1 MRYIDT
7 TGRLL
12 SVERLPRDEESDIGG
27 VRLELTTR
35 AGLLGDPVEVRATVD
50 SFCDDDSAA
59 HWLRVGELLDV
70 GQPDAVPVQCHV
82 SGLVQSSAT
91 DDGILHICVAGYGVS
106 PDIGILALFPAAW
119 EAP

>member
-12 SVERLPRDEESDIGG
+12 SVEHLPRDEESDIGG

-35 AGLLGDPVEVRATVD
+35 AGLLGDRVEVRATVD
-50 SFCDDDSAA
+50 SYCDDESAA

-70 GQPDAVPVQCHV
+70 NQPDAVPVQCHV
-82 SGLVQSSAT
+82 SGLVQSSVT
-91 DDGILHICVAGYGVS
+91 DDDGILHICVAGYGVS
-106 PDIGILALFPAAW
+106 PDIGILALFP
-119 EAP
+119 EA